1 MAPHSNESKPMY
13 QKDEKALCFHGEL
26 LYEAKVLEVRRQDAK
41 DKTSPHEYRV
51 HYKGWKNTWDDW
63 VPQDRLRK
71 LTDDNRELAANLKR
85 ELTASAPKVAPKST
99 GKTRR
104 GHGSE
109 IGSGRG
115 SEERTSSVPA
125 AGGRGSKR
133 ARDNEVEKPLQAF
146 CFVQSSGKQRVRL
159 YDLKPL
165 GLCVAAFDTPSI
177 QNSTAPSI
185 CLDLAIMPPKKQT
198 ARVSDGID
206 NQGSASGPGQKS
218 GNIAKEDGNTNN
230 GAGADI
236 DLQQFLH
243 QPRRAALKAAQAI
256 TDSATKK
263 PQTSTV
269 ATKPTPKKPKTA
281 VQKKSDVSGTGLG
294 GQSSKQ
300 RKTSTGNKGKNA
312 ANTSASP
319 ATGRAPSIRQQIINK
334 KKSAS
339 ELKPKMSD
347 DEEEVADSEEDT
359 ISVVG
364 GSAKGHTADDDAAAD
379 AKATRYATRS
389 TVAKE
394 SPVAEQ
400 PTSNSNVPVK
410 IKFNL
415 RSATHN
421 ATTSST
427 EQLKN
432 ETSRDSSSTMHSNPS
447 VLGTS
452 GAPSARTPGPAPS
465 TETEVPALT
474 WNKYRQAL
482 PDPRNE
488 LAPLTIDEVLAR
500 PAPADEPEYLSRSTA
515 TGPVNWHFPLIGGTT
530 YHEAA
535 SILIELSQAREGDR
549 EYRPAVVPPHGI
561 AFEPLDPPGSG
572 TPFDALK
579 HEARLV
585 KALQRNTEDTLSGW
599 NQEHLMLLPPHVVDQ
614 LDVSVLEQLPF
625 AVLKSQPANILQKL
639 PKNSWFLERLR
650 KEWLKEQVAAQFA
663 ALGGSDAEDDD
674 DEGADAGDDSDA
686 NASDDDGDT
695 DMEPEVYK
703 DEDADADAGD
713 DVDTGNTYMDLSM
726 KTESDSE
733 MIDSVVPKENI
744 QLQKPVR
751 LDFTKLF
758 DRQGDISLNQTDV
771 TNTYFRS
778 FGQEENF
785 LTRPSIHISVP
796 DHLKNLLVDDWE
808 NVTKSLL
815 LVPLPSQAPANYILD
830 DYYNEERNNR
840 LVGSADLEILEEF
853 VTGLKTYFDKA
864 LGKILLYRFERNQ
877 LQEVRKLWESGKY
890 KDWEGK
896 GPGDCYGAEHLTR
909 MIVNLPEIVAQTNMD
924 AESVTRLKLELSKF
938 TTWLSRNSSRFFCA
952 KYEKP
957 SAEYIESAR

>member
-133 ARDNEVEKPLQAF
+133 ARDNEVEK
-146 CFVQSSGKQRVRL
+146 
-159 YDLKPL
+159 
-165 GLCVAAFDTPSI
+165 
-177 QNSTAPSI
+177 
-185 CLDLAIMPPKKQT
+185 
-198 ARVSDGID
+198 
-206 NQGSASGPGQKS
+206 
-218 GNIAKEDGNTNN
+218 
-230 GAGADI
+230 
-236 DLQQFLH
+236 
-243 QPRRAALKAAQAI
+243 
-256 TDSATKK
+256 
-263 PQTSTV
+263 
-269 ATKPTPKKPKTA
+269 
-281 VQKKSDVSGTGLG
+281 
-294 GQSSKQ
+294 
-300 RKTSTGNKGKNA
+300 
-312 ANTSASP
+312 
-319 ATGRAPSIRQQIINK
+319 
-334 KKSAS
+334 
-339 ELKPKMSD
+339 
-347 DEEEVADSEEDT
+347 
-359 ISVVG
+359 
-364 GSAKGHTADDDAAAD
+364 
-379 AKATRYATRS
+379 
-389 TVAKE
+389 
-394 SPVAEQ
+394 
-400 PTSNSNVPVK
+400 
-410 IKFNL
+410 
-415 RSATHN
+415 
-421 ATTSST
+421 
-427 EQLKN
+427 
-432 ETSRDSSSTMHSNPS
+432 
-447 VLGTS
+447 
-452 GAPSARTPGPAPS
+452 
-465 TETEVPALT
+465 
-474 WNKYRQAL
+474 
-482 PDPRNE
+482 
-488 LAPLTIDEVLAR
+488 
-500 PAPADEPEYLSRSTA
+500 
-515 TGPVNWHFPLIGGTT
+515 
-530 YHEAA
+530 
-535 SILIELSQAREGDR
+535 
-549 EYRPAVVPPHGI
+549 
-561 AFEPLDPPGSG
+561 
-572 TPFDALK
+572 
-579 HEARLV
+579 
-585 KALQRNTEDTLSGW
+585 
-599 NQEHLMLLPPHVVDQ
+599 
-614 LDVSVLEQLPF
+614 
-625 AVLKSQPANILQKL
+625 
-639 PKNSWFLERLR
+639 
-650 KEWLKEQVAAQFA
+650 
-663 ALGGSDAEDDD
+663 
-674 DEGADAGDDSDA
+674 
-686 NASDDDGDT
+686 
-695 DMEPEVYK
+695 
-703 DEDADADAGD
+703 
-713 DVDTGNTYMDLSM
+713 
-726 KTESDSE
+726 
-733 MIDSVVPKENI
+733 
-744 QLQKPVR
+744 
-751 LDFTKLF
+751 
-758 DRQGDISLNQTDV
+758 
-771 TNTYFRS
+771 
-778 FGQEENF
+778 EENF

>member
-99 GKTRR
+99 GKARR
-104 GHGSE
+104 GQGSE

-133 ARDNEVEKPLQAF
+133 ARDNEIEKSPT
-146 CFVQSSGKQRVRL
+146 
-159 YDLKPL
+159 
-165 GLCVAAFDTPSI
+165 TPSVG
-177 QNSTAPSI
+177 S
-185 CLDLAIMPPKKQT
+185 DFAIMPPQKQT
-198 ARVSDGID
+198 ARVSDGMD

-218 GNIAKEDGNTNN
+218 GNVAKEDGNTNG

-263 PQTSTV
+263 PPTSTV
-269 ATKPTPKKPKTA
+269 ATKPTPKKPKSA
-281 VQKKSDVSGTGLG
+281 VQKKSDASGTGVG

-300 RKTSTGNKGKNA
+300 RKTSTGNKGKKA
-312 ANTSASP
+312 ANKPASP
-319 ATGRAPSIRQQIINK
+319 AKGRAPSIRQQIINK
-334 KKSAS
+334 KNAS

-347 DEEEVADSEEDT
+347 DEEEGPDSEEDT
-359 ISVVG
+359 ISVAG
-364 GSAKGHTADDDAAAD
+364 RSAKDHTADDVAAD

-389 TVAKE
+389 TAAKE
-394 SPVAEQ
+394 SPAAEHS
-400 PTSNSNVPVK
+400 TSNSNVGVK
-410 IKFNL
+410 IKLNL

-427 EQLKN
+427 KQFKD
-432 ETSRDSSSTMHSNPS
+432 ETSHETSSTMQSNPT

-452 GAPSARTPGPAPS
+452 GAPSAPTPDAAPS
-465 TETEVPALT
+465 TETEAPALT
-474 WNKYRQAL
+474 WNKYRQVL
-482 PDPRNE
+482 PDPRDE

-515 TGPVNWHFPLIGGTT
+515 AGPVNWHFPLIGGTT

-535 SILIELSQAREGDR
+535 SILMELSQAREEDR

-585 KALQRNTEDTLSGW
+585 KALQRNTDETLAGW

-614 LDVSVLEQLPF
+614 LDVSVLEKLPF
-625 AVLKSQPANILQKL
+625 TVLKSQPAGILQTL

-663 ALGGSDAEDDD
+663 SLGGSDAEDDEDEDAD
-674 DEGADAGDDSDA
+674 DGDD
-686 NASDDDGDT
+686 DDDGAT
-695 DMEPEVYK
+695 DMDVDPSMNTEV
-703 DEDADADAGD
+703 DEDVDAGAGDDADADAYAGD
-713 DVDTGNTYMDLSM
+713 GNTNMDLSM

-733 MIDSVVPKENI
+733 MIDSVVLEDNI

-758 DRQGDISLNQTDV
+758 DHHGDIPLNQTDV

>member
-1 MAPHSNESKPMY
+1 M
-13 QKDEKALCFHGEL
+13 
-26 LYEAKVLEVRRQDAK
+26 
-41 DKTSPHEYRV
+41 
-51 HYKGWKNTWDDW
+51 
-63 VPQDRLRK
+63 
-71 LTDDNRELAANLKR
+71 
-85 ELTASAPKVAPKST
+85 
-99 GKTRR
+99 
-104 GHGSE
+104 
-109 IGSGRG
+109 
-115 SEERTSSVPA
+115 
-125 AGGRGSKR
+125 
-133 ARDNEVEKPLQAF
+133 
-146 CFVQSSGKQRVRL
+146 QSSGKQRVRL

-877 LQEVRKLWESGKY
+877 LQEVCVTTMINRICSLILIPLSLQVRKLWESGKY

-909 MIVNLPEIVAQTNMD
+909 MIGMFTCLPA
-924 AESVTRLKLELSKF
+924 VTAPSNSLCQSIFQRSLLRP
-938 TTWLSRNSSRFFCA
+938 TWTPNQLLD
-952 KYEKP
+952 
-957 SAEYIESAR
+957 